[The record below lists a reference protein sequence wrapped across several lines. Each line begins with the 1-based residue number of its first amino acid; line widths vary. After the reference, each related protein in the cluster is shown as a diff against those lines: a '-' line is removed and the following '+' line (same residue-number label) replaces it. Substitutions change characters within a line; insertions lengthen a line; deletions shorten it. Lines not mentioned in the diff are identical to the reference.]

1 MSVQAERRTEAF
13 ELYLGR
19 EYIGFD
25 SIHDWRYIEK
35 RKVRMTVRLMAY
47 GWMDG
52 RFLSQ
57 GEWMNDMCHMNTVTC
72 EKVIKEI
79 IIHATV

>member
-47 GWMDG
+47 SWMNG

-72 EKVIKEI
+72 VKVIKEI